1 MLTTLL
7 YQLITI
13 VSGIVIP
20 QFMIKNYGSSAYG
33 ATSSITQFLSYV
45 TLLEGGIGGVA
56 RAELYKPLADG
67 SSTEI
72 SKVYNAVR
80 RVFRIIGCIFLGY
93 TVVLACSFRHITDV
107 SFFSADY
114 TFFLVIAISIST
126 IAQYFFGI
134 ANLTLLNADQKR
146 YISNLVMIVTTA
158 LNALLVIILIKMGC
172 DILTVKLCS
181 SSIFILRPLFFS
193 VYVKRHYQI
202 DRTQKATGDVLQQKW
217 TGLGQHLA
225 YYLHTNTD
233 VAVLTVFADLKW
245 VAVYGVYNLVI
256 SSMRNIISAL
266 TGGMEALF
274 GEMIARKE
282 KDALASTYHYYDL
295 IISCGTLILFGTTA
309 ILIVPFVRLYTMDV
323 SDAEYIQPVFA
334 LVLLFAEAI
343 NCMFLPCSMLPVAAN
358 KFKETR
364 WGAYGEAAINVG
376 LSCLLVLWNPLVGV
390 AIATTISVLFKN
402 IFYFVYVS
410 KNILHTTFAY
420 GKRYLLYILVLVV
433 VSMGGYALISCVEIG
448 SMTVWVGYG
457 FLTFVCV
464 CAVVFSV
471 YTLVY
476 GKQFVVTICRLIRRF
491 VSRRRNKA

>member
-7 YQLITI
+7 YQLIKI

-20 QFMIKNYGSSAYG
+20 QFMIKSYGSSAYG

-67 SSTEI
+67 NSTEI

-80 RVFRIIGCIFLGY
+80 RVFRIIGCVFLGY
-93 TVVLACSFRHITDV
+93 TVVLACGFRHITDV
-107 SFFSADY
+107 SFFSDDY
-114 TFFLVIAISIST
+114 TFCLVIAISIST

-193 VYVKRHYQI
+193 VYVKRHYRI

-233 VAVLTVFADLKW
+233 VAILTVFADLKW

-295 IISCGTLILFGTTA
+295 IISCATLVLFGTTA
-309 ILIVPFVRLYTMDV
+309 ILIVPFIRLYTKGV

-334 LVLLFAEAI
+334 LVLLFAEAV

-364 WGAYGEAAINVG
+364 WAAYGEAAINVG

-390 AIATTISVLFKN
+390 AVATAVSVLYKN
-402 IFYFVYVS
+402 IFYFAYVS

-420 GKRYLLYILVLVV
+420 GKRYLLYILVLAV
-433 VSMGGYALISCVEIG
+433 VSVGGYGLVSRVEIN
-448 SMTVWVGYG
+448 SMTAWVGYG
-457 FLTFVCV
+457 FITFVCV
-464 CAVVFSV
+464 CVVVFSV

-476 GKQFVVTICRLIRRF
+476 GKQFVVTICRLIQRF
-491 VSRRRNKA
+491 VNRRRNKA